1 MKQTIRKAAVVLAAL
16 ALGTAGLSACAQDSS
31 PAAQAAA
38 ADDGKITVGYS
49 GYTVSNPFFAGLVK
63 GLENGAKTHGY
74 ELITTNANGDP
85 NQQISDVQNLLN
97 RGVDYLAINPAD
109 GKAIAGAVEEAKKR
123 GIPVFALADTIDA
136 PVDVTLS
143 QDHVK
148 AGKLAVDEIATFL
161 EKKNGSVTGKIV
173 DIMGMAGSP
182 AANGREKGFKEAVA
196 EHTGIDVVATQDGG
210 WDTAK
215 ANAIMTDILQANP
228 EVDAVFCAN
237 DAEAVGVTAAIQAAG
252 RWKPI
257 GDKGHIYVIGID
269 GPKPAI
275 EDIRKGLQ
283 DASISQQPVKMSE
296 KMIDLVADMAAGKSV
311 EKNVEW
317 PSQLITK
324 DNIDSAE
331 VKSYGVW
338 ADAL

>member
-1 MKQTIRKAAVVLAAL
+1 MKHTIRRAATILAAV
-16 ALGTAGLSACAQDSS
+16 ALGMAGLTACAQD
-31 PAAQAAA
+31 AAQPGQAAA
-38 ADDGKITVGYS
+38 ADDGTVTVGYS

-63 GLENGAKTHGY
+63 GLENGAATHGF

-148 AGKLAVDEIATFL
+148 AGSLAVDEIVKFL
-161 EKKNGSVTGKIV
+161 ETKNGSASGNVV

-196 EHTGIDVVATQDGG
+196 KHPGIKVIATQDGG

-228 EVDAVFCAN
+228 EIDAVFCAN
-237 DAEAVGVTAAIQAAG
+237 DAEAVGVSAAIQAAG
-252 RWKPI
+252 RMKPI
-257 GDKGHIYVIGID
+257 GDKDHIYVIGID

-275 EDIRKGLQ
+275 EDIRKGVQ
-283 DASISQQPVKMSE
+283 DASISQQPIKMSE
-296 KMIDLVADMAAGKSV
+296 KMMDLVADMVAGKTV
-311 EKNVEW
+311 EKSVEW

-324 DNIDSAE
+324 ENINTPE
-331 VKSYGVW
+331 VQEYGVW

>member
-1 MKQTIRKAAVVLAAL
+1 MKQTLRKAATVLAAL
-16 ALGTAGLSACAQDSS
+16 AIGTTGLSACAQDASQ
-31 PAAQAAA
+31 PAQAAPA
-38 ADDGKITVGYS
+38 ANGKITVGYS

-63 GLENGAKTHGY
+63 GLENGAKAHGY

-85 NQQISDVQNLLN
+85 NQQISDVENLLN
-97 RGVDYLAINPAD
+97 RGVNYLAINPAD

-148 AGKLAVDEIATFL
+148 AGSLAVDQIVKAM
-161 EKKNGSVTGKIV
+161 EKKNGSAAGNVV

-196 EHTGIDVVATQDGG
+196 KNPGLKVIATQDGG
-210 WDTAK
+210 WDTSK

-228 EVDAVFCAN
+228 DIDAVFCAN
-237 DAEAVGVTAAIQAAG
+237 DAEAVGVSAAIQAAG
-252 RWKPI
+252 RFKPI
-257 GDKGHIYVIGID
+257 GDKDHIYVIGID

-275 EDIRKGLQ
+275 EDIRKGVQ

-296 KMIDLVADMAAGKSV
+296 KMIDLIADMAADKTV

-324 DNIDSAE
+324 DNINSPE